1 MSYRSLV
8 GTLIRYLGC
17 HRVWVD
23 LTSDEIWTFTLKC
36 IPPPIAKGWVNF
48 PLGGHTCEL
57 SYIDFQGAVIVCN
70 IHITVIWF
78 NKYTYLRKNK
88 QLIIISKFSITGWP
102 RDTVFPKRQFN
113 CCIIQHSTASCSAQL
128 NAMATA
134 NANVTAAQTASQPQ
148 TATSAPDPANSSNS
162 KATTASSNSILQNR
176 LSQCSQPK
184 SYTAPGPHSPAG
196 GGIGPNNHGQPPQ
209 QPQDHNSMDHDGH
222 ANFSSD
228 LQQPESPSLK
238 MKIKRSN
245 STNFSN
251 GNSAA
256 AGNGGGGGS
265 DASTGG
271 GAGSAGDKQTSS
283 MESLNTS
290 NQLAASK
297 KQSANSKKRKDA
309 TTSSSSSSS
318 SRSSSPRY
326 YHIPPPL
333 HILLQ
338 WSPQC
343 GPDIMRLHRFWC
355 LLV

>member
-1 MSYRSLV
+1 MSYRSIV
-8 GTLIRYLGC
+8 GSLIRYLGC

-23 LTSDEIWTFTLKC
+23 LTSDEIWAFTLKC

-70 IHITVIWF
+70 IHNTVIWF

-196 GGIGPNNHGQPPQ
+196 VASSNNHGQPPQ

-251 GNSAA
+251 GNSAT
-256 AGNGGGGGS
+256 GNGGGGS

-326 YHIPPPL
+326 YHIP
-333 HILLQ
+333 
-338 WSPQC
+338 SP
-343 GPDIMRLHRFWC
+343 F
-355 LLV
+355 

>member
-1 MSYRSLV
+1 MY
-8 GTLIRYLGC
+8 
-17 HRVWVD
+17 
-23 LTSDEIWTFTLKC
+23 
-36 IPPPIAKGWVNF
+36 
-48 PLGGHTCEL
+48 
-57 SYIDFQGAVIVCN
+57 
-70 IHITVIWF
+70 
-78 NKYTYLRKNK
+78 K
-88 QLIIISKFSITGWP
+88 QLIIISKFSITEWP

-113 CCIIQHSTASCSAQL
+113 CYIIQHSTASCSAQL

-134 NANVTAAQTASQPQ
+134 NANVTAAPTASQPQ
-148 TATSAPDPANSSNS
+148 TATSAPDPVNSSNS

-196 GGIGPNNHGQPPQ
+196 VASSNNHGQPPQ

-251 GNSAA
+251 GN
-256 AGNGGGGGS
+256 GGGGGGGS
-265 DASTGG
+265 DASTGMR
-271 GAGSAGDKQTSS
+271 AGSAGDKQTSS

-318 SRSSSPRY
+318 SRSSSPR
-326 YHIPPPL
+326 
-333 HILLQ
+333 
-338 WSPQC
+338 
-343 GPDIMRLHRFWC
+343 
-355 LLV
+355 

>member
-1 MSYRSLV
+1 ML
-8 GTLIRYLGC
+8 YLS
-17 HRVWVD
+17 VIF
-23 LTSDEIWTFTLKC
+23 TIQSSDST
-36 IPPPIAKGWVNF
+36 
-48 PLGGHTCEL
+48 
-57 SYIDFQGAVIVCN
+57 N
-70 IHITVIWF
+70 IH
-78 NKYTYLRKNK
+78 TYLRKNK

-251 GNSAA
+251 GNSAT
-256 AGNGGGGGS
+256 GNGGGGGS
-265 DASTGG
+265 DALTGG

-326 YHIPPPL
+326 YNIPPPFIYYCNDP
-333 HILLQ
+333 HN
-338 WSPQC
+338 
-343 GPDIMRLHRFWC
+343 
-355 LLV
+355 VA